1 MAEPIATVSELV
13 RQLYAGVIES
23 PPWQGFLQALKRE
36 SASLSTLI
44 MLSPPGSP
52 TVNLLSTVGG
62 QAEINSAYR
71 DQLFALDPFINVPD
85 GQVTT
90 LHEYFGAQEVERN
103 DYYTHFMRGTW
114 GVGFVLYADVR
125 TAAGYTACLRLC
137 RGVDAGDFGADVR
150 GIVEQLV
157 PHLRQ
162 AVEIF
167 DRVHHLQ
174 VEETE
179 LHDALDQ
186 LGVASFLLDSQ
197 MRVTQPNKMA
207 EALFASQDGIAVR
220 NNHLVI
226 ANEDARKRL
235 AGILERSRNT
245 PDAARCTPMSLP
257 EVIVV
262 PRRNEAPP
270 LAVALRALR
279 SPADLRSDHAPLL
292 AVYVSRPDHRSA
304 VPAAVIRA
312 LLGVTPAEAELAALL
327 VRGDTIDAAARVLG
341 VTRATARTQLYSIF
355 RKTGLR
361 RQSELISVIAQ
372 TAARLPQG

>member
-1 MAEPIATVSELV
+1 
-13 RQLYAGVIES
+13 
-23 PPWQGFLQALKRE
+23 
-36 SASLSTLI
+36 
-44 MLSPPGSP
+44 
-52 TVNLLSTVGG
+52 
-62 QAEINSAYR
+62 
-71 DQLFALDPFINVPD
+71 
-85 GQVTT
+85 
-90 LHEYFGAQEVERN
+90 
-103 DYYTHFMRGTW
+103 
-114 GVGFVLYADVR
+114 
-125 TAAGYTACLRLC
+125 
-137 RGVDAGDFGADVR
+137 
-150 GIVEQLV
+150 
-157 PHLRQ
+157 
-162 AVEIF
+162 
-167 DRVHHLQ
+167 
-174 VEETE
+174 
-179 LHDALDQ
+179 
-186 LGVASFLLDSQ
+186 
-197 MRVTQPNKMA
+197 
-207 EALFASQDGIAVR
+207 LFASQDGIAVR